1 MMKNLFIIY
10 FLFTTFA
17 HLSFSQSGLHRA
29 SEGFDVDHRP
39 IPKGKIETVEY
50 FSKTV
55 GNNRKAVVYTPPGYS
70 SDNIYPV
77 LYLLHGI
84 GGDETE
90 WLKQGKANVIM
101 DNLYSEKKLK
111 PMIVVIPNGRA
122 MKNDRAE
129 GNLFDDDKIYAFEN
143 FENDLLNDLIPF
155 IESHYPVQKNP
166 ESRAVTGLSMGGG
179 QALNFGLAN
188 LYMFSWIGGFSP
200 APNLELPETLVP
212 DPKKAGENLN
222 LLWISC
228 GEKDPL
234 LNVSEQMHDYLVLNH
249 VPHIFQV
256 EPGSHDFDVWRNDLY
271 FFTQLLFK

>member
-29 SEGFDVDHRP
+29 SEGFDVDHPP

-90 WLKQGKANVIM
+90 WLKQGKANVSVFGKEIKAY
-101 DNLYSEKKLK
+101 DSGNTQWKSDEK
-111 PMIVVIPNGRA
+111 
-122 MKNDRAE
+122 
-129 GNLFDDDKIYAFEN
+129 
-143 FENDLLNDLIPF
+143 
-155 IESHYPVQKNP
+155 
-166 ESRAVTGLSMGGG
+166 
-179 QALNFGLAN
+179 
-188 LYMFSWIGGFSP
+188 
-200 APNLELPETLVP
+200 
-212 DPKKAGENLN
+212 
-222 LLWISC
+222 
-228 GEKDPL
+228 
-234 LNVSEQMHDYLVLNH
+234 
-249 VPHIFQV
+249 
-256 EPGSHDFDVWRNDLY
+256 
-271 FFTQLLFK
+271 